1 MVSIEV
7 HPHKSPKTVIV
18 IALQIGKQLLKSP
31 MKCKTMTKKSFESQI
46 RKDLKVY
53 DGPLY
58 GGLSIL
64 FFIKLE
70 EGK

>member
-7 HPHKSPKTVIV
+7 HPHNLPKMVTVV
-18 IALQIGKQLLKSP
+18 ALQNGKQLLKSP
-31 MKCKTMTKKSFESQI
+31 MKCKTMTKKSIESQI

>member
-1 MVSIEV
+1 MVTIEV
-7 HPHKSPKTVIV
+7 HSHNLPKMVTV
-18 IALQIGKQLLKSP
+18 IALQNGKQLLKSP
-31 MKCKTMTKKSFESQI
+31 MKCKTMTKKSIESQI

-53 DGPLY
+53 DGSLY

>member
-7 HPHKSPKTVIV
+7 YPHKLPKTVTV
-18 IALQIGKQLLKSP
+18 IALQNGKQLLKSP
-31 MKCKTMTKKSFESQI
+31 MKCKAMTKKSIESQI

-58 GGLSIL
+58 GGMSIL
-64 FFIKLE
+64 FFIRLE

>member
-1 MVSIEV
+1 MVQIEV
-7 HPHKSPKTVIV
+7 HPHGMPKTVTIV
-18 IALQIGKQLLKSP
+18 ALQNGKQLLKSP
-31 MKCKTMTKKSFESQI
+31 MKCKSMTKKSIESQI

-64 FFIKLE
+64 FFIRLE
-70 EGK
+70 D